1 MIEQLAAIK
10 VNNRANPHT
19 KHCFRCGKP
28 DHIASNCCS
37 RSEPTCYNCGK
48 RRHVF
53 QDCWSQGN
61 GQGVSQ
67 IFELGAHPGTD
78 QCSTCG
84 TCSYTCTQQLYSLYT
99 WTAKQQL
106 CDLLAGLWSILFS
119 SQQEPLSATQH
130 QTCCWHQLGNANRR
144 NIIPCG
150 TTTLTVTLGSFS
162 TAILGSDFLREHG
175 FVFNFY
181 LEPIT
186 VRKVPTK
193 HYLYM

>member
-1 MIEQLAAIK
+1 MLQLWEK
-10 VNNRANPHT
+10 
-19 KHCFRCGKP
+19 K
-28 DHIASNCCS
+28 
-37 RSEPTCYNCGK
+37 Y
-48 RRHVF
+48 VF

-84 TCSYTCTQQLYSLYT
+84 TCFYTCIQQSYSLYT

-106 CDLLAGLWSILFS
+106 CDHLAGLWSILFS

-130 QTCCWHQLGNANRR
+130 QTCCWHQLGNANGR

-150 TTTLTVTLGSFS
+150 TTTLTAMLGSFS
-162 TAILGSDFLREHG
+162 TEHPFIIVDHLLVPAILGSDFLRELG
-175 FVFNFY
+175 FLFNFY
-181 LEPIT
+181 LELIT
-186 VRKVPTK
+186 VRKVLTK